1 MRWLRATSLLCFAV
15 LVLVCE
21 ASAFS
26 FSQMELH
33 HVFPRQYAG
42 WFMERGIDPDLFCLS
57 LSRQRHT
64 GKDTGIHHHHFVVSG
79 GLSYND
85 SWGKFFIRN
94 YPDASRNACFN
105 FAATLLA
112 EFGISATKATFYDY
126 KTKNPSSGKFPR
138 TGFLQKAAPLL
149 NKVVKG
155 AGTSLKTVAKY
166 APYLWIACEAFS
178 FFSDMDDVYH
188 MEYLEKALDH
198 AEKALSLEMKEAPEA
213 FLQETATSYFFT
225 GMFFYDNVKSHVGS
239 ISGELALYMDSK
251 KEEKLR
257 RAIDAFE
264 QTESIHERL
273 GLHYPDLYLY
283 LAQSYHLLKNK
294 ELAVAYYRKALN
306 AYRENND
313 MIMAESVRQAL
324 NLVTGE

>member
-1 MRWLRATSLLCFAV
+1 MHWLRATGLLCFVV

-33 HVFPRQYAG
+33 HIFPRQYAG
-42 WFMERGIDPDLFCLS
+42 WFMERDINPDLFCLP
-57 LSRQRHT
+57 LTRQKHT
-64 GKDTGIHHHHFVVSG
+64 GKDTGIHHHTFMVSG

-126 KTKNPSSGKFPR
+126 KTKNPSSEKFPR

-155 AGTSLKTVAKY
+155 AGTSLKTAAKY
-166 APYLWIACEAFS
+166 APCLWTACEVFS

-188 MEYLEKALDH
+188 VEYLEKALDFS
-198 AEKALSLEMKEAPEA
+198 EKALSLDMTASPEA
-213 FLQETATSYFFT
+213 VLEETAASYFFT
-225 GMFFYDNVKSHVGS
+225 GMFFYDNIRSHVGS
-239 ISGELALYMDSK
+239 MSGELALYMDSQ

-257 RAIDAFE
+257 RAIHAFE
-264 QTESIHERL
+264 QTASIHERL
-273 GLHYPDLYLY
+273 GIQYPDVYLY
-283 LAQSYHLLKNK
+283 LAQSYLLLKDK
-294 ELAVAYYRKALN
+294 EPAVSYYRKALE
-306 AYRENND
+306 AFRENND
-313 MIMAESVRQAL
+313 MSMEESVRQPL
-324 NLVTGE
+324 NLLPGE

>member
-1 MRWLRATSLLCFAV
+1 MHWLRATGLLCFVV

-33 HVFPRQYAG
+33 HIFPRQYAG
-42 WFMERGIDPDLFCLS
+42 WFMERDINPDLFCLP
-57 LSRQRHT
+57 LTRQKHT
-64 GKDTGIHHHHFVVSG
+64 GKDTGIHHHTFMVSG

-155 AGTSLKTVAKY
+155 AGTSLKTAAKY
-166 APYLWIACEAFS
+166 APCLWTACEVFS

-188 MEYLEKALDH
+188 VEYLEKALDFS
-198 AEKALSLEMKEAPEA
+198 EKALSLDMTASPEA
-213 FLQETATSYFFT
+213 VLEETAASYFFT
-225 GMFFYDNVKSHVGS
+225 GMFFYDNNTVLQRYG
-239 ISGELALYMDSK
+239 GPELGDTLVTCAT
-251 KEEKLR
+251 
-257 RAIDAFE
+257 IV
-264 QTESIHERL
+264 
-273 GLHYPDLYLY
+273 
-283 LAQSYHLLKNK
+283 QSYLLLKDK
-294 ELAVAYYRKALN
+294 EPAVSYYRKALETF
-306 AYRENND
+306 RENND
-313 MIMAESVRQAL
+313 MSMEESVRQSL
-324 NLVTGE
+324 NLLPGE